1 MAQKNATKKSFHH
14 PIDSRFGA
22 CYTDLTTTR
31 EGKNIMKKLVVFLL
45 CLATFLSLVA
55 CNGIGNS
62 DDTDSTENTNE
73 ETTKANDASNGES
86 NSTLSE
92 LTQLRAEPTKDLP
105 EASIWQAKSEKEYY
119 VYIKDWEVYRK
130 LPELASYNSMH
141 VNDNCIMVNSETATI
156 SIIHLYGKHDRP
168 VIITY
173 HFNRQYES
181 VETHI
186 VELDIIANSEADI
199 QFINWQSQN
208 IGYFFWMPGFEAGPD
223 WPLVRFET
231 NDGGK
236 SWNNMSTQI
245 FDLRSSDIPEI
256 VKFVSSK
263 VGIISFRYVNI
274 NDLCDRT
281 YLTVDGGLTWNKI
294 SQLPY
299 PFEDMYSA
307 YSEVVNL
314 EMGDTGNYY
323 LTVEVRGRMFSEEYS
338 VVQIKFWSE
347 DLIKWRST

>member
-1 MAQKNATKKSFHH
+1 
-14 PIDSRFGA
+14 
-22 CYTDLTTTR
+22 
-31 EGKNIMKKLVVFLL
+31 MKKAVLLLL
-45 CLATFLSLVA
+45 CCAMLAATVS
-55 CNGIGNS
+55 CNNN
-62 DDTDSTENTNE
+62 D
-73 ETTKANDASNGES
+73 DASNSDSLNPDGMGITEVAES
-86 NSTLSE
+86 SVSSADDHETIIADISIQSASDSTLSE

-105 EASIWQAKSEKEYY
+105 EASIWQAKREKEYY
-119 VYIKDWEVYRK
+119 IYIKDWDVYRK
-130 LPELASYNSMH
+130 LPGLASYNSMH

-156 SIIHLYGKHDRP
+156 SVIHLYGRQDPP

-173 HFNRQYES
+173 HFNRRDENVES
-181 VETHI
+181 HI
-186 VELDIIANSEADI
+186 VELDMIANSEEDI

-236 SWNNMSTQI
+236 SWNKISTQS
-245 FDLRSSDIPEI
+245 FDLLSSDRPEI
-256 VKFVSSK
+256 VKFISSK

-299 PFEDMYSA
+299 PFENMYSA

-323 LTVEVRGRMFSEEYS
+323 LTVEVIGMVFSEEYS

-347 DLIKWRST
+347 DLIKWMST